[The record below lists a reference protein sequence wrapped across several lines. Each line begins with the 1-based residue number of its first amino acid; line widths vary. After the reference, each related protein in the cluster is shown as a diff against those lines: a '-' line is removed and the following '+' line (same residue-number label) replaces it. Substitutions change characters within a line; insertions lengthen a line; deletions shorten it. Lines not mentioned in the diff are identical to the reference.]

1 MYMYQLPPQ
10 RELQIQRRLDE
21 VSDRESHNRQEDMR
35 LQRLGDQLHMQK
47 KHLDHREFD
56 LENFRDEGAGEM
68 VGQQRAELVE
78 R

>member
-1 MYMYQLPPQ
+1 
-10 RELQIQRRLDE
+10 
-21 VSDRESHNRQEDMR
+21 MR